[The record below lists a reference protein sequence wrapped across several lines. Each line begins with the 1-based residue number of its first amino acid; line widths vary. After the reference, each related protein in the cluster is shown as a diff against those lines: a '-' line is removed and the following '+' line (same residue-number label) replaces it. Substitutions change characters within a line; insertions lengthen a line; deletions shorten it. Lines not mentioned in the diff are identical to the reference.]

1 MKQLT
6 VVGLGPGGPQGLTAQ
21 AQEALGEAD
30 LICGYTGYIDL
41 IREYYPDKELLS
53 TPMTQEIARCR
64 AALEAAGQ
72 GRRVA
77 MVCSGDPGVY
87 GMASPILEL
96 AEEFPQVEVEILP
109 GVTASHQ
116 RGRLAGRTLDPRFCG
131 DLPQRPAHP
140 LGTDLKAAAAGCPGG
155 FCPLPVQPGEQIPPR
170 PFENSLRHPAGGA
183 PQ

>member
-109 GVTASHQ
+109 PVTGSA
-116 RGRLAGRTLDPRFCG
+116 AGPGTSAGQERNQPSS
-131 DLPQRPAHP
+131 P
-140 LGTDLKAAAAGCPGG
+140 LGNCGRQTTWICS
-155 FCPLPVQPGEQIPPR
+155 PLCSSATAP
-170 PFENSLRHPAGGA
+170 PAGWGIV
-183 PQ
+183 

>member
-64 AALEAAGQ
+64 AALEAA
-72 GRRVA
+72 RPRP
-77 MVCSGDPGVY
+77 PG
-87 GMASPILEL
+87 GH
-96 AEEFPQVEVEILP
+96 
-109 GVTASHQ
+109 GH
-116 RGRLAGRTLDPRFCG
+116 
-131 DLPQRPAHP
+131 
-140 LGTDLKAAAAGCPGG
+140 AAGILASTGWLAPHPGTG
-155 FCPLPVQPGEQIPPR
+155 GGGIPPGWKWKSS
-170 PFENSLRHPAGGA
+170 PE
-183 PQ
+183 

>member
-96 AEEFPQVEVEILP
+96 AEEVPQVEVEILP
-109 GVTASHQ
+109 GVTAATS
-116 RGRLAGRTLDPRFCG
+116 G
-131 DLPQRPAHP
+131 
-140 LGTDLKAAAAGCPGG
+140 AA
-155 FCPLPVQPGEQIPPR
+155 L
-170 PFENSLRHPAGGA
+170 LGA
-183 PQ
+183 PLTHDFAVISLSDRLTPWDLI